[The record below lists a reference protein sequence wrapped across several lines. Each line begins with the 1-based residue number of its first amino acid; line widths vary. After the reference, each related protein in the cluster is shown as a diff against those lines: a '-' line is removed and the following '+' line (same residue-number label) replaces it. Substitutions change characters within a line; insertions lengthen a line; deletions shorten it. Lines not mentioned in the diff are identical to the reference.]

1 MAYPPQEASRRQMQR
16 VLQSS
21 AFRNAHTLQQL
32 LQFLVAQAYGPDG
45 EKLKEYTIGVEAFSR
60 PQDFDPKTDP
70 IVRVQ
75 THRLRQ
81 KLKEY
86 YETDGRHDPIVI
98 DIPKGHYLPTLEDFA
113 SHAHK
118 NGHSLLPEMDI
129 GTSNADAIA
138 GYDIETRSRLHRRS
152 FGRLFSRRNLITAAA
167 VVAIFTAGLLIGS
180 RQLRFA
186 NRRVTASAS
195 STMSFNPGTEPVK
208 AFWASLLGNDPRP
221 IIAHADA
228 VFLLDSHNDL
238 FSFPYGATEYRGS
251 LVNPHVAGQFA
262 ADPGL
267 VTKAGKLY
275 YEDSYLGAGDLDAV
289 AILSNL
295 FGQMGL
301 KPIIEPGMELTPEDF
316 KQHNVILVGSSF
328 QSFAES
334 QFNTVGDFTFVDPNP
349 RMGDWN
355 GIIVNAHPRPGEQ
368 AVYRTERDPVT
379 QVLKTDHALITV
391 QPGVVSGRYIVDL
404 GGLDTTGC
412 AGAAMFSTSADGLE
426 KLKQALAAQR
436 IQGMDGGPP
445 LFQALLS
452 VRLEKGNEVLGT
464 SLLTV
469 DPLFPEHESPQ
480 AGKGTKSSPSK

>member
-1 MAYPPQEASRRQMQR
+1 MAFPTQEASQRQVQR

-32 LQFLVAQAYGPDG
+32 LQFLVAQAYSTDR

-86 YETDGRHDPIVI
+86 YETDGRHDPILI
-98 DIPKGHYLPTLEDFA
+98 DIPKGHYLPTLGDLVPP
-113 SHAHK
+113 AHK
-118 NGHSLLPEMDI
+118 NGAPPLLAGM
-129 GTSNADAIA
+129 GASNADATA
-138 GYDIETRSRLHRRS
+138 CYDLETRSPRNPGFFR
-152 FGRLFSRRNLITAAA
+152 RLFSRRNLIAAA
-167 VVAIFTAGLLIGS
+167 AAAALFTAGLLIGN
-180 RQLRFA
+180 REFHLA
-186 NRRVTASAS
+186 TRRVTASAS
-195 STMSFNPGTEPVK
+195 SEMSFNPGTEPVK
-208 AFWASLLGNDPRP
+208 AFWASLLGNDPTP

-262 ADPGL
+262 SNPAL
-267 VTKAGKLY
+267 VAKAGKLY

-301 KPIIEPGMELTPEDF
+301 KPIIEPGRELTPEDF

-349 RMGDWN
+349 HMGDWN

-368 AVYRTERDPVT
+368 AIYRTERDPVT

-412 AGAAMFSTSADGLE
+412 AGAAMFSTSVDGLE
-426 KLKQALAAQR
+426 KLKGALAAQR
-436 IQGMDGGPP
+436 IHGTDGGPP

-452 VRLEKGNEVLGT
+452 VRLEKGNEVLEN

-469 DPLFPEHESPQ
+469 SPLFPEHEGPQ
-480 AGKGTKSSPSK
+480 AAKGTKSSPSK